1 MAIHWQVKFRSLRA
15 NTLYTVNIYDS
26 TYSDSPVQLTGG
38 AQPFTTDEDDDD
50 DFFTPVRT
58 QSGYI
63 RIVDTGK
70 DNSGGTFNWRDL
82 IPSTGT
88 DRPVT
93 LTNGSGDVLWCG
105 SIQTQNFGATLY
117 ETPQER
123 EFPVQCVL
131 SLMQGVNIDHTETA
145 IHNFAYL
152 LQQIVNCVPSEC
164 RPWKFVFQGG
174 DTAKA
179 FLNILIDW
187 QMFLPSEDDYGDRTG
202 MSCYEAL
209 EGVCKYWG
217 WTVRTY
223 GSTIYFVC
231 VDDTAMTGML
241 TLNRSQ
247 LNAIAYGGN
256 DGTTDSTMYTALT
269 IGDVFAST
277 QNTDSQLRGPA
288 KVDVQSEAPESDA
301 FNINP
306 FDSELD
312 DAMEEAGW
320 RWGISYNGTTIAQT
334 NDVLR
339 VDRDSFV
346 FEAYRNE
353 ASFNKVRK
361 HEGMETGYG
370 GESKVLEIKT
380 TGSSSGPAKA
390 TLQTKY
396 MHSFS
401 QGFFM
406 LHGETLRGADEYI
419 NTDGQ
424 TYQGNIE
431 MFMQLGIGTE
441 FATAKWWNGKAWQD
455 SFTRFTVTLG
465 NKKPDYFSRYW
476 NGSQSSE
483 AKNVIPT
490 DNLYGYLF
498 IAFYGSYAGVYG
510 DRSFPATD
518 GQKSFNLKD
527 FSIEF
532 FKDSVTTRTQYP
544 NSGWNDVKE
553 KKSQT
558 NVNYT
563 AKNGNRTS
571 DEYSEGNIFATDN
584 KMKPSTAILLN
595 TNGSYLRSVTYG
607 SSAEVPEQHKANRIA
622 SFWASSKRKIECEL
636 LTTGMGGAVGQI
648 SPRFKITIDGTTLY
662 PLAISRDWRDD
673 VLRVMSVEV

>member
-1 MAIHWQVKFRSLRA
+1 MSLRA
-15 NTLYTVNIYDS
+15 ETLYTVNIYDS
-26 TYSDSPVQLTGG
+26 TYSGSPVQLTGA

-50 DFFTPVRT
+50 DFFAPVRT

-70 DNSGGTFNWRDL
+70 DNEGNTFNWRDM
-82 IPSTGT
+82 IPATDT

-93 LTNGSGDVLWCG
+93 LTNESGDVLWCG
-105 SIQTQNFGATLY
+105 SMQPQNFGAALY

-164 RPWKFVFQGG
+164 RPSKFVFQGG

-202 MSCYEAL
+202 MSYYEAL
-209 EGVCKYWG
+209 EGICRYWG

-223 GSTIYFVC
+223 GDTMFFVC

-256 DGTTDSTMYTALT
+256 GGTTDSTMYTGLT
-269 IGDVFAST
+269 IGDVFANT

-288 KVDVQSEAPESDA
+288 KVEVQSEAPESDA

-334 NDVLR
+334 NDVQK

-346 FEAYRNE
+346 FEAYSGA

-361 HEGMETGYG
+361 YEGADTGYG
-370 GESKVLEIKT
+370 GESNVLEIKT

-406 LHGETLRGADEYI
+406 LHGETLRGADEFVETQQGI
-419 NTDGQ
+419 NFA
-424 TYQGNIE
+424 GNRE
-431 MFMQLGIGTE
+431 MFMAIGIGTTRV
-441 FATAKWWNGKAWQD
+441 TAQWWNGQAWQS
-455 SFTRFTVTLG
+455 SFTRFTVTIG
-465 NKKPDYFSRYW
+465 NRKPDYFTRYW
-476 NGSQSSE
+476 AGSQN
-483 AKNVIPT
+483 AIDTNILVT
-490 DNLYGYLF
+490 GNLYGYLF
-498 IAFYGSYAGVYG
+498 VDFYGSYAGVYG
-510 DRSFPATD
+510 DRSFPETD

-527 FSIEF
+527 FSIDF
-532 FKDSVTTRTQYP
+532 FKDSVITRTQYP
-544 NSGWNDVKE
+544 NSNWNDVKE

-558 NVNYT
+558 SVNYT

-584 KMKPSTAILLN
+584 KMKPSYAILLN

-607 SSAEVPEQHKANRIA
+607 SSVEVPEQHKANRIA
-622 SFWASSKRKIECEL
+622 NFWAASKRKIECNL
-636 LTTGMGGAVGQI
+636 LTMGHDGAVGSI
-648 SPRFKITIDGTTLY
+648 SPRYKITIDGTTLY
-662 PLAISRDWRDD
+662 PLSISRDWRDD
-673 VLRVMSVEV
+673 VLRVMSVEI